1 MKRILVPT
9 DFSLTA
15 EKAYRFA
22 LDIATKSS
30 GTVVLYHTDVPIES
44 IFVGTEKTRKDYNEQ
59 SQANALKK
67 LQRLKNK
74 LAGEFPEVSVS
85 TVVGR
90 TPLVDNI
97 LGFAEHQHIDLIV
110 MGTQGASGLKKTIVG
125 SVAARVME
133 ESDIPILLIPEKY
146 ELEDPKKFVFASN
159 FQHSDKQALQ
169 FVDALAKIY
178 EGEITVLHFQSE
190 NNSEKENERERKD
203 FDAHSITLQKVFPES
218 NLRFRLEKIPSVIET
233 LEKLEEKIHFDIM
246 VMVQRKKTFLTKFF
260 TRSFTQNMAYITTKP
275 LLIVP
280 ESEE

>member
-9 DFSLTA
+9 DFSPTA
-15 EKAYRFA
+15 EKAFRFA

-44 IFVGTEKTRKDYNEQ
+44 TFVGTEKTRKEYNDQ

-67 LQRLKNK
+67 LQRLKNR
-74 LAGEFPEVSVS
+74 LTGEFSEVSIS

-97 LGFAEHQHIDLIV
+97 LGFAEHEHVDLLV

-146 ELEDPKKFVFASN
+146 KLENLKSFVFASS
-159 FQHSDKQALQ
+159 FQPSDKQALQ
-169 FVDALAKIY
+169 FVHDLAKLY
-178 EGEITVLHFQSE
+178 GGEITVLHFLSE
-190 NNSEKENERERKD
+190 NTTEKENEKEQKD
-203 FDAHSITLQKVFPES
+203 FDAHSIFLQKIFPES
-218 NLRFRLEKIPSVIET
+218 NLIFRLEKTPSVIET
-233 LEKLEEKIHFDIM
+233 LEKLTDKISFDIM
-246 VMVQRKKTFLTKFF
+246 VMVKRKKTFLAKFF
-260 TRSFTQNMAYITTKP
+260 TRSFTQNMSYITTKP
-275 LLIVP
+275 LLIIP